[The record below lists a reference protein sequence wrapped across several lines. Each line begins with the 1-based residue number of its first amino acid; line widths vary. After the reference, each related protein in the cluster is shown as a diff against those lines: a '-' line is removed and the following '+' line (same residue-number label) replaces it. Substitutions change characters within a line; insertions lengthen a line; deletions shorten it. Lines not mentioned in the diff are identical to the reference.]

1 MAAKQLRS
9 DEEARRTIPVPREYA
24 CQRRKGHPGP
34 QGPECGSGQGV
45 RRAYHHQ
52 GWHDGAGDG
61 TSTATGLAESIVREA
76 MMKNVTPD
84 AKPKAVKWGIDKA
97 VEAVVGERTPRAKP
111 TAGKKEIAQ
120 GATISANVVQH

>member
-9 DEEARRTIPVPREYA
+9 DEEARRAIPVPREYA
-24 CQRRKGHPGP
+24 GQRRKGHPGP
-34 QGPECGSGQGV
+34 QEPECRSGQGV

-52 GWHDGAGDG
+52 GRHDGAGDG

-76 MMKNVTPD
+76 MMKNVTAG
-84 AKPKAVKWGIDKA
+84 AKPMAVKRSIDK
-97 VEAVVGERTPRAKP
+97 AVVGERTPRAKP
-111 TAGKKEIAQ
+111 TTGKKEIAQ